1 MGWTFTK
8 GSLSIM
14 IWKILTNRIV
24 IFWKNFPMKWC
35 YRKKE
40 EIPIVTIML
49 HAATQHCDSRKW
61 FFFCE
66 NFTSIKN
73 VHILHTIYIHLQCF
87 VSFLCIHYPN
97 RFLMYTFAHTILL
110 FFRDVHLRLT
120 WDKSNKDSYSL
131 RQFVDKKFLSRLVYE
146 HLEYD

>member
-1 MGWTFTK
+1 MIVRCWLQHLEFVVWLVLMRWTFTK

-97 RFLMYTFAHTILL
+97 RFLMYTFAHTFLL
-110 FFRDVHLRLT
+110 FFLGRTFEVNVR
-120 WDKSNKDSYSL
+120 
-131 RQFVDKKFLSRLVYE
+131 
-146 HLEYD
+146 